1 MIDGVECC
9 STSTLSTTLRE
20 CMINNTDTWRK
31 KSMETNFKTLKNSMK
46 AKEMKSLARNVSR
59 KNKMQHRNKNCKNK
73 IRIEMSMRLNEAGLV
88 LLCLQGMPLI
98 LLKGLKQKQ
107 VILATGLRRVKVD
120 KDWEKLWRVWKE
132 QENRRRLT
140 NACKLSNL
148 IYDYVYYLK
157 CIESKKQNL

>member
-1 MIDGVECC
+1 
-9 STSTLSTTLRE
+9 
-20 CMINNTDTWRK
+20 
-31 KSMETNFKTLKNSMK
+31 MK

-120 KDWEKLWRVWKE
+120 KD
-132 QENRRRLT
+132 
-140 NACKLSNL
+140 
-148 IYDYVYYLK
+148 
-157 CIESKKQNL
+157 